1 MLQKRNTLDAASRHV
16 VKLQRSKTPRILTL
30 SGFSDNLAI
39 FMGRSQ
45 SLALTLRLGLS
56 NRNAKHIHELKR
68 TMMHASLLAELGS
81 WVTVNASNLVLG
93 ESDQP
98 MLIGTHY
105 WVASQKRAERWV
117 AALKM
122 FERDFKD
129 PQVRHDPWPAL
140 EIVVQEI
147 LLSELLTRVWSAVV
161 TTHDQH
167 HDSDELFGFAH
178 SVHIRHQEAKNR
190 ALRILLSGQ
199 ATNEAAFD
207 RLNALRRRIE
217 RWTDLF
223 LSQLPNSEHASAFA
237 FDPARLKDFGREN
250 HEQTAEQFQMKQ
262 RVLAASFSTDLIRG
276 VTANPA
282 NPELNREIVSGIL
295 ACFPADRFDSCGM
308 PKSLRTV
315 WLEKSGDETSMLVD
329 HLINFE
335 NQAI

>member
-1 MLQKRNTLDAASRHV
+1 
-16 VKLQRSKTPRILTL
+16 
-30 SGFSDNLAI
+30 
-39 FMGRSQ
+39 
-45 SLALTLRLGLS
+45 
-56 NRNAKHIHELKR
+56 
-68 TMMHASLLAELGS
+68 MHASLLAELGS
-81 WVTVNASNLVLG
+81 WVAVYSSNLVFG
-93 ESDQP
+93 QSEQP
-98 MLIGTHY
+98 TLIGTHY

-122 FERDFKD
+122 FEKDFKN
-129 PQVRHDPWPAL
+129 PNVRHDPWPAL
-140 EIVVQEI
+140 EIVVQEV

-161 TTHDQH
+161 TTHDEH
-167 HDSDELFGFAH
+167 HNSDELFGLAH

-223 LSQLPNSEHASAFA
+223 LSQLPNAQHASAFA
-237 FDPARLKDFGREN
+237 FDPARMRDFGREN
-250 HEQTAEQFQMKQ
+250 REQTVEQFQMKQ
-262 RVLAASFSTDLIRG
+262 RVLAASFSTDLIRD
-276 VTANPA
+276 VCAHPA

-315 WLEKSGDETSMLVD
+315 WLEKSGTETAMLVD
-329 HLINFE
+329 QLVSYE
-335 NQAI
+335 NLAT